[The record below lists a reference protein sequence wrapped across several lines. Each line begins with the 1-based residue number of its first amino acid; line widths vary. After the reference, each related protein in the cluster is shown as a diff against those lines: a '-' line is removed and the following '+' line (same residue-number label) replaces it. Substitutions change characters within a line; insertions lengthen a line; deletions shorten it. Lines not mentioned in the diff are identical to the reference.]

1 MFFTTE
7 LTENTE
13 KGESKTGR
21 KRACHREAAVQ
32 AEAIPV
38 CVKAA
43 NVRFFRDEG
52 DRGDKKNFG
61 IKVFLRELG
70 SKKVASIVTVCFPQN

>member
-1 MFFTTE
+1 M
-7 LTENTE
+7 
-13 KGESKTGR
+13 
-21 KRACHREAAVQ
+21 Q

-52 DRGDKKNFG
+52 DRGDKKNSG
-61 IKVFLRELG
+61 IKVFLHELG
-70 SKKVASIVTVCFPQN
+70 DKKVASTVTALYPGLSLSQCPPVFVL